1 MRILSRYVFARF
13 LTWFAVTFALLCG
26 VAASAD
32 LLMEFERVQDLGGE
46 GVQPIVYL
54 LMRLPALHF
63 KYLIPVSTFSAALLT
78 LGTASLGFEIIA
90 AKAGGISPHSLM
102 VPVLAG
108 AAIIAAATW
117 VVNDTLVV
125 RATHYVERPEKGD
138 GPEIVFRGGSF
149 WYHRGRSVYNIRRT
163 DKSRARLYG
172 VTVYERDAS
181 DRLVRSVHAQ
191 RATVLGAD
199 SWRLENAIIRTFQ
212 PDRPGETPGFRK
224 ISSLDLTVEADPD
237 FGVLEA
243 DPAWLSTADLRNY
256 IETQEAEGEDTAP
269 FRAILQQRIA
279 APLTVFLFAL
289 LAIPAALQAERT
301 RSLAT
306 PALQGMGLLVLFWFF
321 SGIAGMISARGLA
334 GADWALFA
342 VVAAFLAFGAFRAQ
356 RVPA

>member
-125 RATHYVERPEKGD
+125 RATHYVERPEKG
-138 GPEIVFRGGSF
+138 
-149 WYHRGRSVYNIRRT
+149 
-163 DKSRARLYG
+163 
-172 VTVYERDAS
+172 
-181 DRLVRSVHAQ
+181 
-191 RATVLGAD
+191 
-199 SWRLENAIIRTFQ
+199 
-212 PDRPGETPGFRK
+212 
-224 ISSLDLTVEADPD
+224 
-237 FGVLEA
+237 
-243 DPAWLSTADLRNY
+243 
-256 IETQEAEGEDTAP
+256 
-269 FRAILQQRIA
+269 
-279 APLTVFLFAL
+279 
-289 LAIPAALQAERT
+289 
-301 RSLAT
+301 
-306 PALQGMGLLVLFWFF
+306 
-321 SGIAGMISARGLA
+321 
-334 GADWALFA
+334 
-342 VVAAFLAFGAFRAQ
+342 
-356 RVPA
+356 